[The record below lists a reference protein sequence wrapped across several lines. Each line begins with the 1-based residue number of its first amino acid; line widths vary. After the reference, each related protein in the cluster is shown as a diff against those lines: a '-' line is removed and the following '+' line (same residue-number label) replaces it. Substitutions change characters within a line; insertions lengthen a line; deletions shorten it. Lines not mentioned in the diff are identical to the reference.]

1 MKGKHIMDKKEI
13 IGGTIEYKM
22 PKEMANMYLKTAKG
36 EFAKKHPQE
45 YLIKVVN
52 EEFGVKG
59 TCINVITF

>member
-1 MKGKHIMDKKEI
+1 MDKNKVFN
-13 IGGTIEYKM
+13 GVVEYKM
-22 PKEMANMYLKTAKG
+22 PKEMATMYLKTAKG
-36 EFAKKHPQE
+36 EFAKKYPKE

>member
-1 MKGKHIMDKKEI
+1 MFEKKIMD
-13 IGGTIEYKM
+13 GTIEYKM
-22 PKEMANMYLKTAKG
+22 PKEMASMYLKTAKG

-52 EEFGVKG
+52 EEFGIKG

>member
-1 MKGKHIMDKKEI
+1 MTKA
-13 IGGTIEYKM
+13 GTIEYKM

>member
-1 MKGKHIMDKKEI
+1 MD
-13 IGGTIEYKM
+13 GTIEYKM
-22 PKEMANMYLKTAKG
+22 PKEMAAMYLKTAKG
-36 EFAKKHPQE
+36 DFAKKHPKE

>member
-1 MKGKHIMDKKEI
+1 MDKKKVFN
-13 IGGTIEYKM
+13 GVVEYKM
-22 PKEMANMYLKTAKG
+22 PKEMAAMYLKTAKG
-36 EFAKKHPQE
+36 EFAKKHPKE

>member
-1 MKGKHIMDKKEI
+1 MDKNKVFN
-13 IGGTIEYKM
+13 GVVEYKM
-22 PKEMANMYLKTAKG
+22 PKEMATMYLKTAKG
-36 EFAKKHPQE
+36 EFAKKHPKE

>member
-1 MKGKHIMDKKEI
+1 MKGKYIMNKKEI

-36 EFAKKHPQE
+36 EFAKKYPQE

>member
-1 MKGKHIMDKKEI
+1 MFEKKIMD
-13 IGGTIEYKM
+13 GTIEYKM
-22 PKEMANMYLKTAKG
+22 PKEMAVMYLKTAKG
-36 EFAKKHPQE
+36 DFAKKHPKE